1 VYLRYVAL
9 GDSQTEGLNDG
20 SDSTGYRGWADRLA
34 EHLAALNADVQY
46 ANLAVRGKRARGVL
60 AEQLPAALALQP
72 DLATVVAG
80 MNDLIRPSFSAEAVV
95 ADLETM
101 FAALTRA
108 GAQVATLTFP
118 DLGRI
123 APSLK
128 RLAPRVPELN
138 ARILAAASRHG
149 VIVLDGWTPA
159 VTTDPRVWSA
169 DRIHATPLGHER
181 IAAGM
186 AHALG
191 LPGWGPG
198 WSDPLPALPTPGRRA
213 VVAAEVRWARTFVVP
228 WVGRRLTRRSSGDGR
243 VAKRP
248 EMLPVLAP
256 QAARVPHAPPAGIE
270 PAEPSTPI
278 AEQLAPAPP
287 EAPAV

>member
-20 SDSTGYRGWADRLA
+20 TDATGYRGWADRLA
-34 EHLAALNADVQY
+34 EHLAALNPEVRY
-46 ANLAVRGKRARGVL
+46 ANLAVRGLRARQVL
-60 AEQLPAALALQP
+60 EQQLPVALQLQP

-80 MNDLIRPSFSAEAVV
+80 MNDLIRPSFSPAEVA

-123 APSLK
+123 APSLR
-128 RLAPRVPELN
+128 RLARRVPELN
-138 ARILAAASRHG
+138 ERILAAAARHG
-149 VIVLDGWTPA
+149 VVVLDGWTSP
-159 VTTDPRVWSA
+159 VTTDPRVWSE
-169 DRIHATPLGHER
+169 DRIHATPLGHAR

-191 LPGWGPG
+191 LPGSSPAWMDALP
-198 WSDPLPALPTPGRRA
+198 PLPQRSRRD
-213 VVAAEVRWARTFVVP
+213 VVAAELRWARTFVVP
-228 WVGRRLTRRSSGDGR
+228 WMGRRLLRRSSGDGR
-243 VAKRP
+243 VAKRLD
-248 EMLPVLAP
+248 MSPVATP
-256 QAARVPHAPPAGIE
+256 QP
-270 PAEPSTPI
+270 
-278 AEQLAPAPP
+278 
-287 EAPAV
+287 

>member
-20 SDSTGYRGWADRLA
+20 SDELGYRGWADRLA
-34 EHLAALNADVQY
+34 EHLAVLDPDVRY
-46 ANLAVRGKRARGVL
+46 ANLAVRGLRAREVL
-60 AEQLPAALALQP
+60 ETQLPVALSLQP

-80 MNDLIRPSFSAEAVV
+80 MNDLIRPSFSAAAVA

-101 FAALTRA
+101 FEALTRA
-108 GAQVATLTFP
+108 GAKVATVTFP

-123 APSLK
+123 APVLR
-128 RLAPRVPELN
+128 RLARRVPDLN
-138 ARILAAASRHG
+138 DRIVAAAARHD
-149 VIVLDGWTPA
+149 VAVLDGWNPP
-159 VTTDPRVWSA
+159 VTTDPRIWSP

-191 LPGWGPG
+191 LPGSSAAWGDALPE
-198 WSDPLPALPTPGRRA
+198 LPARRRGE
-213 VVAAEVRWARTFVVP
+213 VVAAEWAWARAYVLP
-228 WVGRRLTRRSSGDGR
+228 WVGRRVRRRSSGDGR

-248 EMLPVLAP
+248 TLLPVTVPDGPMLP
-256 QAARVPHAPPAGIE
+256 
-270 PAEPSTPI
+270 
-278 AEQLAPAPP
+278 
-287 EAPAV
+287 